1 MTFISVLA
9 TPGAQAFD
17 TDTVLTQAQA
27 RALAAQGYVCA
38 IRYVSRTSSN
48 AAGDI
53 SASEAQTII
62 EAGLGLMLVQH
73 CPPAYW
79 TPTAAVGTQYGAAAA
94 ANASSVGCPR
104 GATLWLDLENTRPG
118 CGDQAIIAYVN
129 SWCRAVAA
137 ARYLPGL
144 YFSVDCPL
152 TSGQIYLDLI
162 VTQYWRSLSADTPA
176 VAVRGPCMQQFVQYG
191 QVAGID
197 IDRDGSWPTRLA
209 ACRRGRSVSRPWRST
224 RYDLRPLKLP
234 LLGTGAVAAV
244 WRLSRGAPL
253 AMGSFPSFR
262 LERVAANLQELWT
275 VAPAPST
282 AAAADLPRSGQ
293 DDTPAAMIFSV
304 KSVGDREMV
313 KRREAMPG
321 GVQQSLARVLNP
333 HRIAARQTIGPGAQR
348 PHRRPASGEGHAR
361 RRRTVSFALD
371 GSNQASSFR
380 LRRSGV
386 GVPPWMIIG
395 PGA

>member
-27 RALAAQGYVCA
+27 PALAAQGYVCA

-79 TPTAAVGTQYGAAAA
+79 TPTPAVGTQYGTAAA
-94 ANASSVGCPR
+94 ANASSVGYPR
-104 GATLWLDLENTRPG
+104 GATLWLDLENMRPG

-144 YFSVDCPL
+144 YFSADCPL

-197 IDRDGSWPTRLA
+197 IDRDVIMADALGGLPSWAINQPTLA
-209 ACRRGRSVSRPWRST
+209 INA
-224 RYDLRPLKLP
+224 
-234 LLGTGAVAAV
+234 
-244 WRLSRGAPL
+244 
-253 AMGSFPSFR
+253 
-262 LERVAANLQELWT
+262 
-275 VAPAPST
+275 
-282 AAAADLPRSGQ
+282 
-293 DDTPAAMIFSV
+293 I
-304 KSVGDREMV
+304 
-313 KRREAMPG
+313 
-321 GVQQSLARVLNP
+321 
-333 HRIAARQTIGPGAQR
+333 
-348 PHRRPASGEGHAR
+348 
-361 RRRTVSFALD
+361 
-371 GSNQASSFR
+371 
-380 LRRSGV
+380 
-386 GVPPWMIIG
+386 
-395 PGA
+395 